1 MANQE
6 YIDSMQSKLDSL
18 RDIEEERLMRSFL
31 GSDLPLSENVTFV
44 EQRKKIEQRMEIAI
58 KFGHEVSDTQ
68 MQNINNIVDRIVSS
82 IKEQSDLEN
91 RAYID
96 NQPSFLENISQF
108 IEEMDGIWMPF
119 AACLAEYTY
128 STDSVHAI
136 EKQIEE
142 FGKNSMD
149 EIRRE
154 MDQIIEK
161 AEDASTSLIT
171 KAREEANN
179 IIGDAQKTLEGA
191 RLTATGQSVEEAQEQ
206 FREAQK
212 EINVNVRIWA
222 ILSAVGIAI
231 FVLFSVKYTPTD
243 IPEEWKWSILYHSTI
258 KISIL
263 AIIGTVTSF
272 FVKTFRAYL
281 YMSAKNKHR
290 IRVTNSIEAFLGTVH
305 TADQRD
311 LILSQL
317 VDAVTQFGTSG
328 LLSKEED
335 SPYNP
340 KITLESIMK
349 NISTKPPQ

>member
-1 MANQE
+1 MANQS
-6 YIDSMQSKLDSL
+6 YIDSMQGMLDAL
-18 RDIEEERLMRSFL
+18 REIEEERLMRSFL
-31 GSDLPLSENVTFV
+31 GGDLPLSENETFV
-44 EQRKKIEQRMEIAI
+44 GQRKKIEQRMEIAI
-58 KFGHEVSDTQ
+58 RFGREVSDIQ
-68 MQNINNIVDRIVSS
+68 MQHINSAMERIVA
-82 IKEQSDLEN
+82 IIREQSDLEN

-96 NQPSFLENISQF
+96 NQPSFLLSITSLM
-108 IEEMDGIWMPF
+108 EEVDSIWMPF

-128 STDSVHAI
+128 STDGVHAK

-142 FGKNSMD
+142 FAKNRMD

-154 MDQIIEK
+154 ADQIRER
-161 AEDASTSLIT
+161 AEDTSTNIME
-171 KAREEANN
+171 KAREEADN
-179 IIGDAQKTLEGA
+179 IMGDAKKALEGA
-191 RLTATGQSVEEAQEQ
+191 RLTATGQSVEGAQEQ

-212 EINVNVRIWA
+212 EININVIIWA
-222 ILSAVGIAI
+222 VLSVVGIAT
-231 FVLFSVKYTPTD
+231 FALFAVKYTPTD

-290 IRVTNSIEAFLGTVH
+290 IRVTNSIEAFLGTAH